1 MKEKKP
7 AYFRARIALISE
19 LLDSIP
25 DTGEKNN
32 NHVLLRNGMLPVELL
47 HGKTEEAAVQH
58 RMETGHFSNTP
69 LSFSE
74 LCRWDTWFARH
85 PEKVAGI
92 EVVTTSLEFPITI
105 KGTSSDIIKV
115 LTPDSLKNDSAR
127 LKRIRIVNAKA
138 KAKLKLLE
146 LMKT

>member
-1 MKEKKP
+1 MKGKTP

-19 LLDSIP
+19 LLDSTP

-32 NHVLLRNGMLPVELL
+32 NYVLLRNGMLPVELL
-47 HGKTEEAAVQH
+47 HGKTEEEAVQH

-74 LCRWDTWFARH
+74 LCRWDTWFARQ

-92 EVVTTSLEFPITI
+92 EVVTTSLEFPISI
-105 KGTSSDIIKV
+105 KGTSSDIIKT
-115 LTPDSLKNDSAR
+115 LTPDPLKNDSVR

-138 KAKLKLLE
+138 KSKLKLLE
-146 LMKT
+146 LLKI